1 MMRRPSPSASSARKK
16 AFFFEKKKQKTFMSL
31 RALAMSPRQRAQK
44 FFGSFFQKKNILSLS
59 AQDFG
64 RPLSATFHRPE

>member
-1 MMRRPSPSASSARKK
+1 
-16 AFFFEKKKQKTFMSL
+16 MSL